1 MCLAGAPPRGDGAA
15 PEGGA
20 ARGPP
25 PAARA
30 VAGEPAGSGHGRAA
44 AARRRQP
51 RGARRPGARG
61 PALRLRQQV
70 QWPAQCPR
78 LCRRLGHAGAAGVL
92 LHGAPGTG
100 KTLLA
105 RTLAAEAGLRL
116 VDVDLPRL
124 GGAGLARSDQGLA
137 GAFALARLRAPCLL
151 LLGEL
156 QVLFGRRAAAA
167 GRMRRGALA
176 QLVAEL
182 DSHSRRAS
190 TAAPRDRVIVVG
202 STTSPAELDEALLRA
217 GRLECALRVS
227 APATAARRRLL
238 ARQLL
243 ALGASRV
250 GAAEL
255 AARTA
260 GFTRSAVASCGQR
273 AALAALRRALSRAQ
287 LFEDAVS
294 YRTCRSS

>member
-1 MCLAGAPPRGDGAA
+1 MPRRCAAAGRRRRA
-15 PEGGA
+15 GGA

-25 PAARA
+25 PPARA
-30 VAGEPAGSGHGRAA
+30 PWRESPPAAGTAE
-44 AARRRQP
+44 RRP
-51 RGARRPGARG
+51 RGDGSRGAPGGPVRAGRRCGCGSRCSGRRSA
-61 PALRLRQQV
+61 
-70 QWPAQCPR
+70 R

-250 GAAEL
+250 GAAE
-255 AARTA
+255 AR
-260 GFTRSAVASCGQR
+260 RSHR
-273 AALAALRRALSRAQ
+273 RLHALRRRVVRPARRPRGAPPRALANFHNC
-287 LFEDAVS
+287 FEDAVS
-294 YRTCRSS
+294 CGTCS

>member
-25 PAARA
+25 PPARA

-137 GAFALARLRAPCLL
+137 GA
-151 LLGEL
+151 
-156 QVLFGRRAAAA
+156 
-167 GRMRRGALA
+167 
-176 QLVAEL
+176 
-182 DSHSRRAS
+182 
-190 TAAPRDRVIVVG
+190 
-202 STTSPAELDEALLRA
+202 
-217 GRLECALRVS
+217 
-227 APATAARRRLL
+227 
-238 ARQLL
+238 
-243 ALGASRV
+243 
-250 GAAEL
+250 
-255 AARTA
+255 
-260 GFTRSAVASCGQR
+260 
-273 AALAALRRALSRAQ
+273 LS
-287 LFEDAVS
+287 LIHI
-294 YRTCRSS
+294 